1 MLSMKKSNQLT
12 VSLRKRQLQEE
23 YERLKPYDMVF
34 MYFASNSNEK
44 GWKNVIKEYNV
55 TGANVAHYNLPDAQ
69 QKLLEKY
76 VGVQGYPTY
85 RLIDHGMVKCMILLI
100 F

>member
-1 MLSMKKSNQLT
+1 
-12 VSLRKRQLQEE
+12 
-23 YERLKPYDMVF
+23 MVF

-85 RLIDHGMVKCMILLI
+85 RLSDQNGNLVKVESMLWELDEVENEVKKLSRR
-100 F
+100 